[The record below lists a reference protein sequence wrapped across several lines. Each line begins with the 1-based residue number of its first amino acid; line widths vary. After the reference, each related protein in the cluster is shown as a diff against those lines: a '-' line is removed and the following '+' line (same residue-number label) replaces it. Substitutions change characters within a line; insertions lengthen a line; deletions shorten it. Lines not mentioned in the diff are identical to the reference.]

1 MQQTRNNYSQK
12 FTSLCILSNKSISS
26 FLAESEE
33 ENVDEDEKEFEK
45 EKEDMDDSVEEEGRV
60 SS

>member
-1 MQQTRNNYSQK
+1 MRNNYSQK

-26 FLAESEE
+26 FLAELEE
-33 ENVDEDEKEFEK
+33 ENVNEDEKEK
-45 EKEDMDDSVEEEGRV
+45 EEEDMDDSVEEERRL